1 MKYVFQDLRRAKRT
15 KVLIK
20 FKSVYFRMMTTL
32 EDMVILKVNLIFA
45 ELLKVFNNVVIFHL
59 HIRLKVHF

>member
-1 MKYVFQDLRRAKRT
+1 
-15 KVLIK
+15 
-20 FKSVYFRMMTTL
+20 MMTTL
-32 EDMVILKVNLIFA
+32 EDMVILKANLIFA